1 MSRSGSLSPT
11 SRRLDQWLWFARFA
25 KSRSLAS
32 RRCTAGAII
41 LNGVVVRKARH
52 LIRIGDIIVVPQGV
66 LSRTIRVKA
75 LGSRRGPSSEAQLLY
90 EEAAAPAGELNPD
103 PPWRPLL
110 ADN

>member
-1 MSRSGSLSPT
+1 LSRSGSPEPT

-32 RRCTAGAII
+32 RLCTAGAIN
-41 LNGVVVRKARH
+41 LNGAVVRKARH
-52 LIRIGDIIVVPQGV
+52 LVRIGDIIVVPQGV

-90 EEAAAPAGELNPD
+90 EETAAPAGVVELD

-110 ADN
+110 GDN